1 MVVPLPRLS
10 EQLIAALAAQ
20 FPERSAELN
29 WNEKEVWFYAGQVS
43 VVRWLALKLEEQ
55 EEGLFNLEDG

>member
-1 MVVPLPRLS
+1 VVVPLPRLS